1 MFVVGNCSQ
10 PIGSIQLCSEGDVVR
25 GCAFSHEK
33 PILGHLFQ
41 TMSSINQNIRSD
53 ITNIYHLELIQLSQ
67 RPFVGQSVA
76 TKVGAA
82 AAAIAYGTLPTRVLS
97 AMFKQPFRR
106 IVGPPSKCHSAPNG
120 CTTLTFPK
128 FHSIF
133 FRHATYSSPSLRTIL
148 HDCECF
154 IFFLLS
160 FRLRNFSHAAGF
172 ILLLLSGA
180 HCHLHLRF
188 THAKNNKIYLF
199 PLPLTHYTS
208 CLVLISDTKP
218 LPLPTRCD

>member
-41 TMSSINQNIRSD
+41 TMSAINQNIRSD

-82 AAAIAYGTLPTRVLS
+82 AAAIAYDTLPTRVLS

-120 CTTLTFPK
+120 CTALTFPK
-128 FHSIF
+128 FHSDTLPTLLLLF
-133 FRHATYSSPSLRTIL
+133 EQFCTIVSVL
-148 HDCECF
+148 
-154 IFFLLS
+154 FFLLS
-160 FRLRNFSHAAGF
+160 FRLRNFSHAADF